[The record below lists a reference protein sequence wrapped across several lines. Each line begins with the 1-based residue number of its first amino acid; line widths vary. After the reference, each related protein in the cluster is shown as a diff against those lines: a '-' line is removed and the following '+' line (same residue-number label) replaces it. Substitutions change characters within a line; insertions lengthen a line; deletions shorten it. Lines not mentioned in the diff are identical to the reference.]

1 MHVYPAR
8 TARIVRFFYP
18 SVPVGSAPLKSAFS
32 FCLAGLGPES
42 TPVFAPGRA
51 SNIMYCVMD
60 AWLNSFGATLL
71 LLPPWAASLL
81 GLFLLVLVAYLADIF
96 GKRQLVRVVHRISR
110 STKHTWDDAL
120 IQHGVFG
127 RLAQLL
133 PGLVFYFGLDLVP
146 GLPDGLIIVGENLAI
161 SYGLLML
168 SLAAGAL
175 LSATN
180 TIYESYPVARDR
192 PIKGFLQVA
201 KIAVFVLAGVLII
214 ATLMERSP
222 VLLLGGLGAM
232 TAVLLLVFKDTILAL
247 VASVQLTSLDMVRV
261 GDWIEMP
268 QCNADGDVVDVA
280 LHTVKVQ
287 NWDKT
292 FTTIPTHR
300 LIVDSFKNWRGMG
313 ESGGRR
319 IKRELRIDI
328 NSVRFLTGEEIERF
342 KRFAL
347 LTDYIDRKLEDLAA
361 NNAELGK
368 ATENVNLRR
377 LTNIGTFRAYIFN
390 YLKHHPK
397 IHQDMTLI
405 IRQLQPGPTGLPLE
419 IYAFTNVTEWSVY
432 EDIQA
437 DIFDH
442 LLAIAGEFGID
453 MYQEPAGR
461 DLSALASIR
470 QSQAG

>member
-1 MHVYPAR
+1 
-8 TARIVRFFYP
+8 
-18 SVPVGSAPLKSAFS
+18 
-32 FCLAGLGPES
+32 
-42 TPVFAPGRA
+42 
-51 SNIMYCVMD
+51 MD
-60 AWLNSFGATLL
+60 TWLNSLRDVL
-71 LLPPWAASLL
+71 QLLPPWGLSLL
-81 GLFLLVLVAYLADIF
+81 GLLLLVFVAYLADVV
-96 GKRQLVRVVHRISR
+96 GKRQLVRIVHGISR

-120 IQHGVFG
+120 IEHRVFG
-127 RLAQLL
+127 RFAQIL
-133 PGLVFYFGLDLVP
+133 PTLVLYFGLDLVP
-146 GLPDGLIIVGENLAI
+146 GLPDGVVVVGENLAI

-168 SLAAGAL
+168 SLATGAL
-175 LSATN
+175 LSAFN
-180 TIYESYPVARDR
+180 TIYESYPIAQTR
-192 PIKGFLQVA
+192 PIKGFLQVV

-214 ATLMERSP
+214 STLMERSP
-222 VLLLGGLGAM
+222 VLMLSGLGAM

-268 QCNADGDVVDVA
+268 QCNADGDVIDVA

-292 FTTIPTHR
+292 ITTIPTHR

-319 IKRELRIDI
+319 IKRDLRIDI
-328 NSVRFLTGEEIERF
+328 NSVRFLSGEEIERF

-361 NNAELGK
+361 NYAELGD
-368 ATENVNLRR
+368 ATANVNLRR

-397 IHQDMTLI
+397 IHQNMTLI
-405 IRQLQPGPTGLPLE
+405 VRQLQPGPTGLPLE

-442 LLAIAGEFGID
+442 LLAIAGEFGLS

-461 DLSALASIR
+461 DFSALATNL
-470 QSQAG
+470 QSQAD

>member
-1 MHVYPAR
+1 
-8 TARIVRFFYP
+8 
-18 SVPVGSAPLKSAFS
+18 
-32 FCLAGLGPES
+32 
-42 TPVFAPGRA
+42 
-51 SNIMYCVMD
+51 MD
-60 AWLNSFGATLL
+60 TWLNRLRETLE
-71 LLPPWAASLL
+71 LLPSWASSLL
-81 GLFLLVLVAYLADIF
+81 GLFLLVLVALLADLVA
-96 GKRQLVRVVHRISR
+96 KRQLVRLVRRISR
-110 STKHTWDDAL
+110 RTKYTWDDAL
-120 IQHGVFG
+120 VKHGVFG
-127 RLAQLL
+127 RFAQLL
-133 PGLVFYFGLDLVP
+133 PALVFYFGLDLVP
-146 GLPDGLIIVGENLAI
+146 GLPNGVVVVGENLAI

-168 SLAAGAL
+168 SLATSAL
-175 LSATN
+175 LSAIN
-180 TIYESYPVARDR
+180 TAYESYPKARER
-192 PIKGFLQVA
+192 PIKGFLQVV
-201 KIAVFVLAGVLII
+201 KIAVFVVTGVLIV

-232 TAVLLLVFKDTILAL
+232 TAVLSFVFKDTILAL
-247 VASVQLTSLDMVRV
+247 LASVQLTSLDMVRV

-268 QCNADGDVVDVA
+268 QCNADGDVVDVG
-280 LHTVKVQ
+280 LHSVKVQ

-292 FTTIPTHR
+292 FTIIPTHR

-319 IKRELRIDI
+319 IKRDLRIDI
-328 NSVRFLTGEEIERF
+328 NSVRFLTGDETDRF

-347 LTDYIDRKLEDLAA
+347 LADYIDRKLEDLAA
-361 NNAELGK
+361 YNAELGK

-397 IHQDMTLI
+397 IHEDMTLI
-405 IRQLQPGPTGLPLE
+405 VRQLQPGPTGLPLE

-442 LLAIAGEFGID
+442 LLAIAGEFGIS

-461 DLSALASIR
+461 DLSALASPR
-470 QSQAG
+470 

>member
-1 MHVYPAR
+1 
-8 TARIVRFFYP
+8 
-18 SVPVGSAPLKSAFS
+18 
-32 FCLAGLGPES
+32 
-42 TPVFAPGRA
+42 
-51 SNIMYCVMD
+51 MD
-60 AWLNSFGATLL
+60 TWLNRLRETLE
-71 LLPPWAASLL
+71 LLPPWASSLL
-81 GLFLLVLVAYLADIF
+81 GLFLLVLVALLADIVA
-96 GKRQLVRVVHRISR
+96 KRQLVRLVRRISR
-110 STKHTWDDAL
+110 RTNYTWDDAL
-120 IQHGVFG
+120 VKHGVFG
-127 RLAQLL
+127 RFAQLL
-133 PGLVFYFGLDLVP
+133 PALVFYFGLDLVP
-146 GLPDGLIIVGENLAI
+146 GLPDGVVVVGENLAI

-168 SLAAGAL
+168 SLATGAL
-175 LSATN
+175 LTAINTAYETYPSAR
-180 TIYESYPVARDR
+180 ER
-192 PIKGFLQVA
+192 PIKGFLQVV
-201 KIAVFVLAGVLII
+201 KIAVFVVTAVLIV

-222 VLLLGGLGAM
+222 VLLLSGLGAM
-232 TAVLLLVFKDTILAL
+232 TAVLSFVFKDTILAL
-247 VASVQLTSLDMVRV
+247 LASVQLTSLDMVRV

-268 QCNADGDVVDVA
+268 QCNADGDVVDVG
-280 LHTVKVQ
+280 LHSVKVQ

-319 IKRELRIDI
+319 IKRDLLIDI
-328 NSVRFLTGEEIERF
+328 NSVRFLTGDETDRF

-361 NNAELGK
+361 NNSELGE

-405 IRQLQPGPTGLPLE
+405 IRQLQPSPTGLPLE

-442 LLAIAGEFGID
+442 LLAIAGEFGLS

-461 DLSALASIR
+461 DLSALASSR
-470 QSQAG
+470 

>member
-1 MHVYPAR
+1 
-8 TARIVRFFYP
+8 
-18 SVPVGSAPLKSAFS
+18 
-32 FCLAGLGPES
+32 
-42 TPVFAPGRA
+42 
-51 SNIMYCVMD
+51 MD
-60 AWLNSFGATLL
+60 TWLNRLRETLE
-71 LLPPWAASLL
+71 LLPSWASSLL
-81 GLFLLVLVAYLADIF
+81 GLFLLVLVALLADLVA
-96 GKRQLVRVVHRISR
+96 KRQLVRLVREISR
-110 STKHTWDDAL
+110 RTKYTWDDAL
-120 IQHGVFG
+120 VKHGVFG
-127 RLAQLL
+127 RFAQLL
-133 PGLVFYFGLDLVP
+133 PALVFYFGLDLVP
-146 GLPDGLIIVGENLAI
+146 GLPNGVVVVGENLAI

-168 SLAAGAL
+168 SLATGAL
-175 LSATN
+175 LSAIN
-180 TIYESYPVARDR
+180 TAYESYPKARER
-192 PIKGFLQVA
+192 PIKGFLQVV
-201 KIAVFVLAGVLII
+201 KIAVFVVTGVLIV

-232 TAVLLLVFKDTILAL
+232 TAVLSFVFKDTILAL
-247 VASVQLTSLDMVRV
+247 LASVQLTSLDMVRV

-268 QCNADGDVVDVA
+268 QCNADGDVVDVG
-280 LHTVKVQ
+280 LHSVKVQ

-292 FTTIPTHR
+292 FTIVPTHR

-319 IKRELRIDI
+319 IKRDLRIDI
-328 NSVRFLTGEEIERF
+328 NSVRFLSGEEIERF

-361 NNAELGK
+361 NYAELGD
-368 ATENVNLRR
+368 ATANVNLRR

-397 IHQDMTLI
+397 IHQNMTLI
-405 IRQLQPGPTGLPLE
+405 VRQLQPGPTGLPLE

-442 LLAIAGEFGID
+442 LLAIAGEFGIS

-461 DLSALASIR
+461 DFSALAANL
-470 QSQAG
+470 QSQPYQDRV

>member
-1 MHVYPAR
+1 M
-8 TARIVRFFYP
+8 
-18 SVPVGSAPLKSAFS
+18 
-32 FCLAGLGPES
+32 
-42 TPVFAPGRA
+42 
-51 SNIMYCVMD
+51 
-60 AWLNSFGATLL
+60 
-71 LLPPWAASLL
+71 
-81 GLFLLVLVAYLADIF
+81 LVLVALLADLVA
-96 GKRQLVRVVHRISR
+96 KRQLVRLVRRITR
-110 STKHTWDDAL
+110 RTTYTWDDAL
-120 IQHGVFG
+120 VKHGVFG
-127 RLAQLL
+127 RFAKLL
-133 PGLVFYFGLDLVP
+133 PALVFYFGLDLVP
-146 GLPDGLIIVGENLAI
+146 GLPDGVVVVGENLAI

-168 SLAAGAL
+168 SLATGAL
-175 LSATN
+175 LSAIN
-180 TIYESYPVARDR
+180 TAYENYPKARER
-192 PIKGFLQVA
+192 PIKGFLQVV
-201 KIAVFVLAGVLII
+201 KIAVFAVTGVLII

-222 VLLLGGLGAM
+222 VLLLSGLGAM
-232 TAVLLLVFKDTILAL
+232 TAVLSLVFKDTILAL
-247 VASVQLTSLDMVRV
+247 LASVQLTSLDMVRV

-268 QCNADGDVVDVA
+268 QCNADGDVVDVG
-280 LHTVKVQ
+280 LHSVRVQ

-319 IKRELRIDI
+319 IKRDLRIDI
-328 NSVRFLTGEEIERF
+328 NSVRFLTGDETDRF

-361 NNAELGK
+361 DNADLGK
-368 ATENVNLRR
+368 ANENVNLRK

-397 IHQDMTLI
+397 IHEDMTLI
-405 IRQLQPGPTGLPLE
+405 VRQLQPGPTGLPLE

-442 LLAIAGEFGID
+442 LLAIAGEFGLS

-461 DLSALASIR
+461 DLSALASPR
-470 QSQAG
+470 

>member
-1 MHVYPAR
+1 
-8 TARIVRFFYP
+8 
-18 SVPVGSAPLKSAFS
+18 
-32 FCLAGLGPES
+32 
-42 TPVFAPGRA
+42 
-51 SNIMYCVMD
+51 MD
-60 AWLNSFGATLL
+60 TWLNRLRETLE
-71 LLPPWAASLL
+71 LLPSWASSLL
-81 GLFLLVLVAYLADIF
+81 GLFLLVLVALLADLVA
-96 GKRQLVRVVHRISR
+96 KRQLVRLVRRISR
-110 STKHTWDDAL
+110 RTKYTWDDAL
-120 IQHGVFG
+120 IKHGVFG
-127 RLAQLL
+127 RFAQLL
-133 PGLVFYFGLDLVP
+133 PALVFYFGLDLVP
-146 GLPDGLIIVGENLAI
+146 GLPDGVVVVGENLAI

-168 SLAAGAL
+168 SLATAAL
-175 LSATN
+175 LSAIN
-180 TIYESYPVARDR
+180 TAYESYPKARER
-192 PIKGFLQVA
+192 PIKGFLQVV
-201 KIAVFVLAGVLII
+201 KIAVFVVTGVLIV

-232 TAVLLLVFKDTILAL
+232 TAVLSFVFKDTILAL
-247 VASVQLTSLDMVRV
+247 LASVQLTSLDMVRV

-268 QCNADGDVVDVA
+268 QCDADGDVVDVG
-280 LHTVKVQ
+280 LHSVKVQ

-292 FTTIPTHR
+292 FTIIPTHR

-319 IKRELRIDI
+319 IKRDLRIDI
-328 NSVRFLTGEEIERF
+328 NSVRFLTGDETDRF

-347 LTDYIDRKLEDLAA
+347 LADYIDRKLEDLAA
-361 NNAELGK
+361 YNAELGK

-397 IHQDMTLI
+397 IHEDMTLI
-405 IRQLQPGPTGLPLE
+405 VRQLQPGPTGLPLE

-442 LLAIAGEFGID
+442 LLAIAGEFGIS

-461 DLSALASIR
+461 DLSALASPR
-470 QSQAG
+470 

>member
-1 MHVYPAR
+1 
-8 TARIVRFFYP
+8 
-18 SVPVGSAPLKSAFS
+18 
-32 FCLAGLGPES
+32 
-42 TPVFAPGRA
+42 
-51 SNIMYCVMD
+51 MD
-60 AWLNSFGATLL
+60 TWLNSLRDML
-71 LLPPWAASLL
+71 QLLPLWALSLL
-81 GLFLLVLVAYLADIF
+81 ALFLLVFVAFLADVI
-96 GKRQLVRVVHRISR
+96 GKRQLVRLVRGISR

-120 IQHGVFG
+120 IEHRVFG
-127 RLAQLL
+127 RFAQIL
-133 PGLVFYFGLDLVP
+133 PSLVFYFGLDLVP
-146 GLPDGLIIVGENLAI
+146 GLPDGVVVVGENLAI
-161 SYGLLML
+161 SYGLLIL
-168 SLAAGAL
+168 SLATGAL
-175 LSATN
+175 LSAFN
-180 TIYESYPVARDR
+180 TIYESYPIAQTR
-192 PIKGFLQVA
+192 PIKGFLQVV

-214 ATLMERSP
+214 STLMERSP
-222 VLLLGGLGAM
+222 VLMLSGLGAM

-247 VASVQLTSLDMVRV
+247 VASVQLSSLDMVRV

-268 QCNADGDVVDVA
+268 QCNADGDVIDVA

-319 IKRELRIDI
+319 IKRDLRIDI
-328 NSVRFLTGEEIERF
+328 NSVRFLSGEEIERF

-361 NNAELGK
+361 NYAELGD
-368 ATENVNLRR
+368 ATANVNLRR

-397 IHQDMTLI
+397 IHQNMTLI
-405 IRQLQPGPTGLPLE
+405 VRQLQPGPTGLPLE

-442 LLAIAGEFGID
+442 LLAIAGEFGIS

-461 DLSALASIR
+461 DFSALAANL
-470 QSQAG
+470 QSQAD

>member
-1 MHVYPAR
+1 
-8 TARIVRFFYP
+8 
-18 SVPVGSAPLKSAFS
+18 
-32 FCLAGLGPES
+32 
-42 TPVFAPGRA
+42 
-51 SNIMYCVMD
+51 MD
-60 AWLNSFGATLL
+60 TWLNRLREML
-71 LLPPWAASLL
+71 ELLPSWASSLL
-81 GLFLLVLVAYLADIF
+81 GLFLLVLVALLADLVA
-96 GKRQLVRVVHRISR
+96 KRQLVRLVRRISR
-110 STKHTWDDAL
+110 RTKYTWDDAL
-120 IQHGVFG
+120 VKHGVFG
-127 RLAQLL
+127 RFAQLL
-133 PGLVFYFGLDLVP
+133 PALVIYFGLDLVP
-146 GLPDGLIIVGENLAI
+146 GLPDGVVVVGENLAI

-168 SLAAGAL
+168 SLATGAL
-175 LSATN
+175 LSAIN
-180 TIYESYPVARDR
+180 TAYESYPKARER
-192 PIKGFLQVA
+192 PIKGFLQVV
-201 KIAVFVLAGVLII
+201 KIAVFVVTGVLIV

-232 TAVLLLVFKDTILAL
+232 TAVLSFVFKDTILAL
-247 VASVQLTSLDMVRV
+247 LASVQLTSLDMVRV

-268 QCNADGDVVDVA
+268 QCNADGDVVDVG
-280 LHTVKVQ
+280 LHSVKVQ

-292 FTTIPTHR
+292 FTIVPTHR

-319 IKRELRIDI
+319 IKRDLRIDI
-328 NSVRFLTGEEIERF
+328 NSVRFLTGDETDRF

-347 LTDYIDRKLEDLAA
+347 LADYINTKLEDLAA
-361 NNAELGK
+361 YNAELGK

-397 IHQDMTLI
+397 IHEDMTLI
-405 IRQLQPGPTGLPLE
+405 VRQLQPGPTGLPLE

-442 LLAIAGEFGID
+442 LLSIAGEFGIS

-461 DLSALASIR
+461 DLSALASPR
-470 QSQAG
+470 

>member
-1 MHVYPAR
+1 
-8 TARIVRFFYP
+8 
-18 SVPVGSAPLKSAFS
+18 
-32 FCLAGLGPES
+32 
-42 TPVFAPGRA
+42 
-51 SNIMYCVMD
+51 MD
-60 AWLNSFGATLL
+60 SWLNRLRETLE
-71 LLPPWAASLL
+71 LLPSWASSLL
-81 GLFLLVLVAYLADIF
+81 GLFLLVLVALLADIVA
-96 GKRQLVRVVHRISR
+96 KRQLVRFVRRISR
-110 STKHTWDDAL
+110 RTKYTWDDAL
-120 IQHGVFG
+120 VKHGVFG
-127 RLAQLL
+127 RFAQFL
-133 PGLVFYFGLDLVP
+133 PALVFYFGLDLVP
-146 GLPDGLIIVGENLAI
+146 GLPDGVVVVGENLAI

-168 SLAAGAL
+168 SLATSAL
-175 LSATN
+175 LSAIN
-180 TIYESYPVARDR
+180 TAYENYPKARER
-192 PIKGFLQVA
+192 PIKGFLQVV
-201 KIAVFVLAGVLII
+201 KIAVFAVTGVLII

-222 VLLLGGLGAM
+222 VLLLSGLGAM
-232 TAVLLLVFKDTILAL
+232 TAVLSLVFKDTILAL
-247 VASVQLTSLDMVRV
+247 LASVQLTSLDMVRV

-268 QCNADGDVVDVA
+268 ECNADGDVVDVG
-280 LHTVKVQ
+280 LHSVRVQ

-319 IKRELRIDI
+319 IKRDLRIDI
-328 NSVRFLTGEEIERF
+328 NSVRFLTGDETDRF

-347 LTDYIDRKLEDLAA
+347 LADYIDRKLEDLAA
-361 NNAELGK
+361 NNAELGG

-397 IHQDMTLI
+397 IHADMTLI
-405 IRQLQPGPTGLPLE
+405 VRQLQPGPTGLPLE

-442 LLAIAGEFGID
+442 LLAIAGEFGLS

-461 DLSALASIR
+461 DLSALASPR
-470 QSQAG
+470 

>member
-1 MHVYPAR
+1 
-8 TARIVRFFYP
+8 
-18 SVPVGSAPLKSAFS
+18 
-32 FCLAGLGPES
+32 
-42 TPVFAPGRA
+42 
-51 SNIMYCVMD
+51 MD
-60 AWLNSFGATLL
+60 TWLNSLRDML
-71 LLPPWAASLL
+71 QLLPLWALSLL
-81 GLFLLVLVAYLADIF
+81 ALFLLVFVAFLADVV
-96 GKRQLVRVVHRISR
+96 GKRQIVRLVQGISR

-120 IQHGVFG
+120 IEHRVFG
-127 RLAQLL
+127 RFAQIL
-133 PGLVFYFGLDLVP
+133 PSLVFYFGLDLVP
-146 GLPDGLIIVGENLAI
+146 GLPDGVVVVGENLAI
-161 SYGLLML
+161 SYGLLIL
-168 SLAAGAL
+168 SLATGAL
-175 LSATN
+175 LSAFN
-180 TIYESYPVARDR
+180 TIYESYPIAQTR

-214 ATLMERSP
+214 STLMERSP
-222 VLLLGGLGAM
+222 VLMLSGLGAM

-247 VASVQLTSLDMVRV
+247 VASVQLSSLDMVRV

-268 QCNADGDVVDVA
+268 QCNADGDVIDVA

-319 IKRELRIDI
+319 IKRDLRIDI
-328 NSVRFLTGEEIERF
+328 NSVRFLSGEEIERF

-361 NNAELGK
+361 NYAELGD
-368 ATENVNLRR
+368 ATANVNLRR

-397 IHQDMTLI
+397 IHQNMTLI
-405 IRQLQPGPTGLPLE
+405 VRQLQPGPTGLPLE
-419 IYAFTNVTEWSVY
+419 IYAFTNVTDWSVY

-442 LLAIAGEFGID
+442 LLAIAGEFGIS

-461 DLSALASIR
+461 DFSALAANL
-470 QSQAG
+470 QSQPYQDRV